1 MKMKPLTLH
10 ELTGRLQDH
19 GLKCTPQRLA
29 IYAAL
34 TASDEHPSAEELY
47 RDVKTHYPM
56 LSRNTVYQT
65 LEALTTAGLAQ
76 AIRSGRSHARY
87 DGNSDAHHHM
97 VCLSCDRV
105 EDFHDA
111 SLERLAP
118 PTRLRRQYQVL
129 HHRVEFYGYCRRCT
143 HRNPRITRAHTHKE
157 EGRHG

>member
-1 MKMKPLTLH
+1 MKRDTH
-10 ELTGRLQDH
+10 QELVQRLQDK

-34 TASDEHPSAEELY
+34 TASDTHPSAEELY
-47 RDVKTHYPM
+47 RGVKERYPM

-65 LEALTTAGLAQ
+65 LEILTVAGLAQ

-87 DGNSDAHHHM
+87 DGNNDAHHHM

-111 SLERLAP
+111 ALERLAP
-118 PTRLRRQYQVL
+118 PARLRRHYRVL
-129 HHRVEFYGYCRRCT
+129 HHRVEFYGYCRSCND
-143 HRNPRITRAHTHKE
+143 RNRRRARIQP
-157 EGRHG
+157 

>member
-1 MKMKPLTLH
+1 MKPMTPQ
-10 ELTGRLQDH
+10 ELAHRLQAG

-34 TASDEHPSAEELY
+34 AGSAAHPSAEELY
-47 RDVKTHYPM
+47 REVKPRHPM

-76 AIRSGRSHARY
+76 AIRTGRHHTRY
-87 DGNSDAHHHM
+87 DGNSAEHHHM

-118 PTRLRRQYQVL
+118 PPRLRRHYRVVR
-129 HHRVEFYGYCRRCT
+129 HSVEFYGYCRRCDQQK
-143 HRNPRITRAHTHKE
+143 PRVVRAGRPKE
-157 EGRHG
+157 EDRHG

>member
-1 MKMKPLTLH
+1 MKPLTH
-10 ELTGRLQDH
+10 EELAQRLQAE

-34 TASDEHPSAEELY
+34 TASAAHPSAEELY
-47 RDVKTHYPM
+47 RGVKAHYPM

-118 PTRLRRQYQVL
+118 PSRLRRHYRVL
-129 HHRVEFYGYCRRCT
+129 HHRVEFYGYCRSCT
-143 HRNPRITRAHTHKE
+143 ARNPRATRAHIQKE
-157 EGRHG
+157 DVRHG

>member
-1 MKMKPLTLH
+1 
-10 ELTGRLQDH
+10 LQDK

-34 TASDEHPSAEELY
+34 TASDAHPSAEELY
-47 RDVKTHYPM
+47 RGVKARYPM

-65 LEALTTAGLAQ
+65 LEILTMAGLAQ

-87 DGNSDAHHHM
+87 DGNNDAHHHM

-111 SLERLAP
+111 GCAATIACSIIGWNSTAIADHAV
-118 PTRLRRQYQVL
+118 TAT
-129 HHRVEFYGYCRRCT
+129 GA
-143 HRNPRITRAHTHKE
+143 TRAHSHKE
-157 EGRHG
+157 DVCHGEVVERNQNVAEPERWFRR